1 MSKTTNALLA
11 LGVVAGLGAAALPLS
26 SYAVDPVT
34 KDVGVTLKIEDT
46 LEIEADKDNADNK
59 VDLTGDGHSGAVN
72 VTVKTN
78 NQTGYNLNLK
88 GSAGTNATSLTSENG
103 DQIAA
108 AAGTF
113 DTPAALSMTTS
124 EWGYSVANTNANLQT
139 GLTQFTGS
147 VYAGVSAAG
156 QEIVNINKP
165 TGDAGDKTT
174 VTFAASIA
182 DGQPAG
188 TYDGQVT
195 FTATNNVIS
204 AGA

>member
-113 DTPAALSMTTS
+113 DTPAALSTTTS
-124 EWGYSVANTNANLQT
+124 EWGYSVANTNANLHT

>member
-1 MSKTTNALLA
+1 MST
-11 LGVVAGLGAAALPLS
+11 
-26 SYAVDPVT
+26 
-34 KDVGVTLKIEDT
+34 
-46 LEIEADKDNADNK
+46 
-59 VDLTGDGHSGAVN
+59 
-72 VTVKTN
+72 
-78 NQTGYNLNLK
+78 
-88 GSAGTNATSLTSENG
+88 
-103 DQIAA
+103 
-108 AAGTF
+108 
-113 DTPAALSMTTS
+113 TTS

>member
-1 MSKTTNALLA
+1 MSKTTNALIA

-113 DTPAALSMTTS
+113 DTPAALSTTTS

>member
-113 DTPAALSMTTS
+113 DTPAALSTTTS